1 MDNGKSS
8 DIFNFAAEFN
18 DDGEINLSVER
29 INEIYSQG
37 FKKIKLLFADSP
49 QDSSNEMIVD
59 LELYNRIKDFQ
70 KLPEYVVRDFL
81 IVKGKLKKTN
91 IEERIKF

>member
-1 MDNGKSS
+1 MDKDNSA

-18 DDGEINLSVER
+18 EDGEINLSVEK

-37 FKKIKLLFADSP
+37 FKKIKLVYADSP
-49 QDSSNEMIVD
+49 QDTPNEMIVD
-59 LELYNRIKDFQ
+59 LELFYKIKNLQ
-70 KLPEYVVRDFL
+70 KLPEFVVRDFL
-81 IVKGKLKKTN
+81 IAKGKLKNTN